1 MCGLAT
7 GVASV
12 VISVFLT
19 LGVPST
25 TSAKQPEA
33 ERNVIDVQVRLTWA
47 HASPGPIDGRSGKNT
62 RSALE
67 AFQRMR
73 GLPVTGKA
81 DKATIAALRKD
92 AATPTLVDYEISAG
106 DVNGPFVDDIPASL
120 QDMADLTR
128 LSYSTPLEAL
138 AEKFRM
144 DEGLLRRLNHG
155 KDFGRIGTVIRVAN
169 VSEGKLEA
177 KITRLEVDKA
187 DQTVRAYDDDGS
199 LAAVYPATIGS
210 DDTPSPTGTFKI
222 KTVAKNPTYV
232 YDPKKLNFKG
242 VDAKDKFGIAPGPN
256 NPVGLVW
263 IGLGD
268 GYGIHGSPEPSR
280 IRRQSSHGCVRL
292 TNWDALELADA
303 VKTGVQVTFVDGST
317 GASEVAG
324 SRR

>member
-1 MCGLAT
+1 
-7 GVASV
+7 
-12 VISVFLT
+12 
-19 LGVPST
+19 
-25 TSAKQPEA
+25 
-33 ERNVIDVQVRLTWA
+33 
-47 HASPGPIDGRSGKNT
+47 
-62 RSALE
+62 
-67 AFQRMR
+67 MR

-81 DKATIAALRKD
+81 DKVTIEALRED
-92 AATPTLVDYEISAG
+92 TAAPTLVDYEITEG
-106 DVNGPFVDDIPASL
+106 DVNGPFVEEIPTSL
-120 QDMADLTR
+120 QDMAELAR

-144 DEGLLRRLNHG
+144 DEELLRRLNRG

-169 VSEGKLEA
+169 VSEGKFKA
-177 KITRLEVDKA
+177 KITRIEVDKA

-199 LAAVYPATIGS
+199 LVAVYPATIGS
-210 DDTPSPTGTFKI
+210 DDTPSPTGTFKV

-242 VDAKDKFGIAPGPN
+242 VETKDKFEIAPGPN

-303 VKTGVQVTFVDGST
+303 VKPGVEVTFVDGSP

-324 SRR
+324 PRR